1 MDPHADVLLAM
12 RCLIDHWSQFP
23 QACDTVDGIHRWW
36 LGPDL
41 GATTSDVAA
50 ALAWLELHGAIDSR
64 AAADGRVRFRRSAA
78 FERRALR
85 RLADEAWR
93 RTLPDSEPPPWPSN
107 GAH

>member
-23 QACDTVDGIHRWW
+23 QACDTVEGIHRWW

-41 GATTSDVAA
+41 AATPSDVAA
-50 ALAWLELHGAIDSR
+50 ALAWLEHHGAIDSV
-64 AAADGRVRFRRSAA
+64 AAADGRVRFRRGAA
-78 FERRALR
+78 LERGTLQ
-85 RLADEAWR
+85 RLADDAWR
-93 RTLPDSEPPPWPSN
+93 RTLPASEPPPWTSD